1 MSRAVTSEEEIL
13 KVSCG
18 IVAKKGIAAVN
29 MRTVASECG
38 IALGSLY
45 NYFSSKSELLSA
57 TIEAV
62 WKDIFQMGNADQFI
76 EIADADLVL
85 GQDDDMVRL
94 VDLIIEEVAFH
105 AIDDLDVVG
114 LVRRDFLEQRE
125 GLDDAVVGDGNGR
138 MAPLLDGLDE
148 LFDRDQGV
156 HVAHDRMQVEF
167 DARRG
172 IMVFPFHCTAVGF
185 HHVVGHED
193 VVVLVIVVLDIAV
206 DPDVDAGLELLDQ
219 VVVFFRRQIHIIIL
233 GRVVVT
239 AAYNH
244 FIVQMR
250 TG

>member
-1 MSRAVTSEEEIL
+1 
-13 KVSCG
+13 
-18 IVAKKGIAAVN
+18 
-29 MRTVASECG
+29 
-38 IALGSLY
+38 
-45 NYFSSKSELLSA
+45 
-57 TIEAV
+57 
-62 WKDIFQMGNADQFI
+62 
-76 EIADADLVL
+76 
-85 GQDDDMVRL
+85 MVRL

-219 VVVFFRRQIHIIIL
+219 VVVFFRRQRVLAAELAASALIADVEELL
-233 GRVVVT
+233 G
-239 AAYNH
+239 
-244 FIVQMR
+244 
-250 TG
+250 